1 MDLDKDRDE
10 ITYEEYE
17 FVPLAPMNSE
27 EIPQEMKDFMSMCCM
42 MGMMPM
48 NNIMSPIEN
57 INLFEEINNHE
68 SHIKKASFN
77 SERISEF
84 NDEFGSKG
92 NMREEEEFFLR
103 LGKVDSQRDHEE
115 YNHAR
120 IDKIVNKIEKNNP
133 EILEF
138 FKRNEIDYQRGKK
151 LLRRIARLTLLYCN

>member
-48 NNIMSPIEN
+48 NNLMSPIEN
-57 INLFEEINNHE
+57 INLFEGINNHE
-68 SHIKKASFN
+68 SHIKKVNFN

-84 NDEFGSKG
+84 NDEFGSKD
-92 NMREEEEFFLR
+92 NMREEAR
-103 LGKVDSQRDHEE
+103 LGKLDSQRDHEE
-115 YNHAR
+115 YNYAR

-138 FKRNEIDYQRGKK
+138 FKRNGIDYQRGRK

>member
-27 EIPQEMKDFMSMCCM
+27 EIPQEMKDFMAMCCM

-48 NNIMSPIEN
+48 NNLMSPIEN
-57 INLFEEINNHE
+57 INLFEGINNHE

-84 NDEFGSKG
+84 NDEFGSKD
-92 NMREEEEFFLR
+92 NMREEAR
-103 LGKVDSQRDHEE
+103 LGKLDSQRDHEE
-115 YNHAR
+115 YNYAR

-138 FKRNEIDYQRGKK
+138 FKRNGIDYQRGRK